1 MLRVGV
7 LFGGK
12 TVEHEVSIIS
22 AVQAMAAMDPEK
34 YEVIPIYIT
43 KDYEWYTGDFLKD
56 MESYRD
62 MELMKRYA
70 KQVVL
75 CRKEGSFFLQT
86 TGFFKYLYKELD
98 LVFPIVHGN
107 HTEDGS
113 IQGYL
118 TTLGIPYVGSSVA
131 GSALGQDKVFMKQ
144 VFKENGLPVV
154 DYVWFYDTEYFDNSL
169 EFEKKIEKLG
179 YPVVVKPATLGS
191 SIGITKVE
199 KKQELRKAIENAIVY
214 DTKIVVEK
222 AIEHLCEVNCS
233 VIGTYEYQE
242 ASVLEEVVRN
252 DAILSYQDKY
262 LGSAKTKGMKSL
274 KASKGMASTS
284 RILPAK
290 IDADLTKKIQ
300 DTSKEVF
307 RVLGLCGVCR
317 IDYLID
323 QQTKKYYINEP
334 NTIPGSLS
342 FYLWEETGRPYSSL
356 LDTLITTAVKNY
368 KAMEKKTTSFESN
381 ILSNYGGT
389 KGFKGKLRK

>member
-7 LFGGK
+7 IYGGK

-43 KDYEWYTGDFLKD
+43 KNYEWYTGDFLKEMD
-56 MESYRD
+56 SYRD
-62 MELMKRYA
+62 MDLLKRYA

-75 CRKEGSFFLQT
+75 CRKKGSFFLQT
-86 TGFFKYLYKELD
+86 MGLFKYLYKELD

-107 HTEDGS
+107 NTEDGS
-113 IQGYL
+113 LQGYL
-118 TTLGIPYVGSSVA
+118 TTLGIPFVGSNVA
-131 GSALGQDKVFMKQ
+131 GSAIGQDKVFMKQ

-154 DYVWFYDTEYFDNSL
+154 DYVWFYDNEYFDDT
-169 EFEKKIEKLG
+169 EKIQKKVETLG

-191 SIGITKVE
+191 SIGITKVD
-199 KKQELRKAIENAIVY
+199 KKQDLKKAIETAILY

-222 AIEHLCEVNCS
+222 AVENLCEVNCS
-233 VIGTYEYQE
+233 VIGNYEYQE
-242 ASVLEEVVRN
+242 ASVLEEVMRN

-262 LGSAKTKGMKSL
+262 IGSSKTKGMKSL

-284 RILPAK
+284 RVLPAK
-290 IDADLTKKIQ
+290 IGDDLTKKVQ

-307 RVLGLCGVCR
+307 RILGLSGVCR

-323 QQTKKYYINEP
+323 KKTKHYYINEP

-342 FYLWEETGRPYSSL
+342 FYLWEETGKPYRTL
-356 LDTLITTAVKNY
+356 LDTLITTAIKNY
-368 KAMEKKTTSFESN
+368 KAMEKKTTSFDSN
-381 ILSNYGGT
+381 ILANYGGS